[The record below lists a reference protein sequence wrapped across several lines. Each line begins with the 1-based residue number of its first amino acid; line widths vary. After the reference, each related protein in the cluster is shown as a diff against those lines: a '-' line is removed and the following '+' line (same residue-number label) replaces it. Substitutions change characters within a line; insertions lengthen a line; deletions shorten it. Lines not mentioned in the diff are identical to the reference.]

1 MRYVSRLNKDHLGA
15 ALVTALGAAVLV
27 LGLSYE
33 TGTLRRMGAGF
44 LPVVFGI
51 LMMAVGLVIGLTS
64 ALKPAASAASE
75 PTVRPRLEPQWRG
88 WSCIIGG
95 VIAFVV
101 LGRFGGLVP
110 ATFFSVFV
118 AALGDRENTVRSA
131 AAVAAVV
138 AIFGIAIF
146 HYGLHVQLALFQWG

>member
-1 MRYVSRLNKDHLGA
+1 MRYVNRLNKDHLGA
-15 ALVTALGAAVLV
+15 ALVIALGAAVLV

-44 LPVVFGI
+44 LPVVFGV

-64 ALKPAASAASE
+64 ALTPASAASE
-75 PTVRPRLEPQWRG
+75 STVRPRFEPQWRG
-88 WSCIIGG
+88 WSAIIGG
-95 VIAFVV
+95 VVAFVV

-110 ATFFSVFV
+110 AAFFSVFI
-118 AALGDRENTVRSA
+118 AALGDRENTLRSA
-131 AAVAAVV
+131 AGVAAVV
-138 AIFGIAIF
+138 SAFAVAIF